1 MASGA
6 ANIGYLESREFNGQ
20 FLGGLLVVDAQGIPV
35 EFQYTEPVVPDK
47 IQRIIYG
54 KSMNRYLKAEVIAR
68 TLWKN
73 LSNKPGL
80 LVVNDNLLFSIWQ
93 ELKVPMV
100 QMEPTNVEKLDN
112 IGDIKV
118 IDEGQILLQASFN
131 SPPVRVWPCSD
142 EAEVLESITRT
153 LIGAGEGMDDIVE
166 PSSRVMAALEE
177 KIASQ
182 GK

>member
-6 ANIGYLESREFNGQ
+6 ANIGYLESREFNGK
-20 FLGGLLVVDAQGIPV
+20 FLGGLLVVDKQGIPV

-47 IQRIIYG
+47 IQKIIYG

-73 LSNKPGL
+73 LGSKPGL
-80 LVVNDNLLFSIWQ
+80 LVVNDNLLFSIWE

-100 QMEPTNVEKLDN
+100 QLEPTNVDKLEN
-112 IGDIKV
+112 IGDIQT
-118 IDEGQILLQASFN
+118 IDENQLLLQASFH

-142 EAEVLESITRT
+142 NAEVLETITRI

-166 PSSRVMAALEE
+166 PSSRVLAALEE
-177 KIASQ
+177 KIASA